1 MSLLRFGCF
10 ALAVV
15 LAGCTHQ
22 EFDWAQGEDL
32 LLEKQVKEQP
42 DGSVEMRFVSL
53 VNAPGDDIYK
63 AFIDVEH
70 HHEFIEGVT
79 DTKLI
84 SSVGGVKKVVDVTN
98 RVLGRPNL
106 ARIEWTIDRDH
117 KAISFRTLQA
127 DFTDNSAEY
136 HIETSPDGAR
146 AKITTVYHLRDKGG
160 HPFPLYSL
168 KQGVIDGYLAAVRSV
183 KRRALG
189 DKAVAASTDDDR

>member
-1 MSLLRFGCF
+1 V
-10 ALAVV
+10 VV
-15 LAGCTHQ
+15 LIAGCAR
-22 EFDWAQGEDL
+22 EPFDWAQGEDL

-53 VNAPGDDIYK
+53 VNAPGDDIWK

-70 HHEFIEGVT
+70 HDQFIEGVT
-79 DTKLI
+79 ESKLV

-106 ARIEWTIDRDH
+106 ARVEWTIDRDR
-117 KAISFRTLQA
+117 KTISFRTLQA
-127 DFTDNSAEY
+127 DFTDNSAQY
-136 HIETSPDGAR
+136 QVETSPDGAR
-146 AKITTVYHLRDKGG
+146 AKITTVYYLRDKGG

-189 DKAVAASTDDDR
+189 DKAVAAKDEER